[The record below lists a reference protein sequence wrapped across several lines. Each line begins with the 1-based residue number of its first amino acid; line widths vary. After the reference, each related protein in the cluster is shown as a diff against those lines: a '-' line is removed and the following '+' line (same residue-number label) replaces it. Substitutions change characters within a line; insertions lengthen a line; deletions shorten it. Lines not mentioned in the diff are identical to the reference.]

1 MPRPKRFKRLVHS
14 LRWLRWLR
22 RTPMSSGWRL
32 GTLLWVLAAQSPAW
46 AADCD
51 AVLLQPIKP
60 LQFGAIGIGV
70 KRRGWVVL
78 DQNGGF
84 AASNEVAL
92 LGKSPPSPGLARVTA
107 PANSTVILRAVV
119 STYMDP
125 GEGVALSAI
134 SLGYRARPLEKN
146 ADFWVLHM
154 PDSALTTPIG
164 VEVSIGALLNF
175 KIGSGRIPAA
185 QFLVSLECVGYQP
198 R

>member
-1 MPRPKRFKRLVHS
+1 
-14 LRWLRWLR
+14 
-22 RTPMSSGWRL
+22 MSSGWRL

-107 PANSTVILRAVV
+107 PANSTVMLRAVV

>member
-1 MPRPKRFKRLVHS
+1 MPRPERFRPL
-14 LRWLRWLR
+14 
-22 RTPMSSGWRL
+22 SSGWCL

-46 AADCD
+46 ATDCD

-60 LQFGAIGIGV
+60 LQFGAIGLGV

-92 LGKSPPSPGLARVTA
+92 LGKSPPSSGLARVTA
-107 PANSTVILRAVV
+107 PANSTVMLRAVV
-119 STYMDP
+119 NTYMDP
-125 GEGVALSAI
+125 GEGIALSAI
-134 SLGYRARPLEKN
+134 SLGYRSRPLEKS
-146 ADFWVLHM
+146 ADFWILHM
-154 PDSALTTPIG
+154 PDSPSTAPIG
-164 VEVSIGALLNF
+164 IEVSIGALLNF